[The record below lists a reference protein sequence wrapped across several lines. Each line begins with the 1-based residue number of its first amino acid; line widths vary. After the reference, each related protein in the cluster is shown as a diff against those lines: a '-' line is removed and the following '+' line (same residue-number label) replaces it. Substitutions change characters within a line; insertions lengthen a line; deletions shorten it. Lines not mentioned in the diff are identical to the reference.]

1 MTARRRAGPAVRSRA
16 MRTALAALVVVLPLA
31 ACSRREPPPPP
42 PAFKP
47 TEAVLPVPAAVPRE
61 VPIPPP
67 AGEPPPDVV
76 TALYREEM
84 AEIGAVGGLP
94 LVVTAT
100 GRQVT
105 VMPKVHGAWMDEC
118 RRVPQSPPGH
128 WECTLTVKLTLD
140 PLPQRSITTRRNEPS
155 LQGARLFVRWDGRA
169 GRWVRG

>member
-1 MTARRRAGPAVRSRA
+1 
-16 MRTALAALVVVLPLA
+16 MRTALAAPVVVLLLA
-31 ACSRREPPPPP
+31 ACSRSEPPPPP

-47 TEAVLPVPAAVPRE
+47 TETALPVPASSPR
-61 VPIPPP
+61 PPPLIPPP

-84 AEIGAVGGLP
+84 AEIAAAGGLP
-94 LVVTAT
+94 LVVSAT

-118 RRVPQSPPGH
+118 RRVPQSAPGH
-128 WECTLTVKLTLD
+128 WECTLTVRLKLEEI
-140 PLPQRSITTRRNEPS
+140 PQRSLVPDTREPS